1 MPSMRMHRSLQFIAF
16 AALASC
22 AVGVNTG
29 AANDAGASESERQ
42 EEEQSQMDGG
52 RSADAGAKPALDAA
66 KADATAKADTS
77 APPVVDSATPCP
89 GYALPSETAACKA
102 CQSSSPT
109 CQPNGCFNGYYC
121 NLSSDKC
128 AAKPSGC

>member
-1 MPSMRMHRSLQFIAF
+1 M
-16 AALASC
+16 
-22 AVGVNTG
+22 GVNTG
-29 AANDAGASESERQ
+29 AASDAGDDERQ
-42 EEEQSQMDGG
+42 ETEAGEADTGGG
-52 RSADAGAKPALDAA
+52 RSADAGA

-77 APPVVDSATPCP
+77 APPVVDSATACP

-102 CQSSSPT
+102 CLSSSPT

-128 AAKPSGC
+128 APKPSGC